1 MTTTP
6 TTSIAAS
13 PLGAAGDPG
22 LGPIAY
28 RPGATYDTVGL
39 VLYGVIT
46 VPGRLIIVAA
56 TPDDAPV
63 HTLHRRTTVG
73 QIRRCPLA
81 EGFTAWAS
89 AEVKVDNLASV
100 QVASQL
106 TDRPPADDG
115 EPFVGPVAFTGTDP
129 DSTRPISLTPQQVL
143 LLRAVH
149 ARAPRGITG

>member
-6 TTSIAAS
+6 TTIAAS
-13 PLGAAGDPG
+13 PLGPTIGAG

-28 RPGATYDTVGL
+28 RPGATHDTVGL

-56 TPDDAPV
+56 TPHDAPV

-81 EGFTAWAS
+81 EGITAWAS
-89 AEVKVDNLASV
+89 AEVKVDNLASA

-115 EPFVGPVAFTGTDP
+115 EPLLGPVVFTGTDP
-129 DSTRPISLTPQQVL
+129 DSTRPTSLTPQQVL